1 MHADE
6 STREAPVADAPID
19 AAESQEAAPSRGRL
33 LARRLALGFFGTI
46 GALALL
52 GVVLYGLGGPTG
64 PTREQ
69 RDAYDALREA
79 GLAEAP
85 ATGQVVVPIPGCVCH
100 SDDPVAVVEHAEYR
114 LRDCGACH

>member
-1 MHADE
+1 MSSEDSAL
-6 STREAPVADAPID
+6 EASVAETPDDVAG
-19 AAESQEAAPSRGRL
+19 SREAAPSRGRL
-33 LARRLALGFFGTI
+33 LVRRLAMGFFGTI

-52 GVVLYGLGGPTG
+52 GVVLYGLGGPMG

-69 RDAYDALREA
+69 RDAYEALRAA

-85 ATGQVVVPIPGCVCH
+85 ANEQFVVPIPGCVCH

-114 LRDCGACH
+114 IRDCGACH